1 MESREAVTALSALAQ
16 EHRLA
21 VFRLLVRQGPGGLPA
36 GRIASELGLAPA
48 ALSFHLKE
56 LDRAGLLISAREGR
70 FIRYAVSV
78 EGMRRLLA
86 FLTEDCC
93 GGDPG
98 LCGAAIASASALCSG
113 GEK

>member
-1 MESREAVTALSALAQ
+1 MEQEEAVAALSALAQ

-21 VFRLLVRQGPGGLPA
+21 VFRLLVSRGPGGLAA
-36 GRIASELGLAPA
+36 GEIASNLGLSPA

-56 LDRAGLLISAREGR
+56 LDRAGLVSSTREGR

-78 EGMRRLLA
+78 EGMRRLLT
-86 FLTEDCC
+86 FLTQDCC

-98 LCGAAIASASALCSG
+98 LCGAAIASAASMCGADR
-113 GEK
+113 E